1 MGGAELRRSRLSKR
15 SIHGSVGRQSSL
27 SAPAECK
34 TSMKPMKVFLSYPS
48 AQRPLAERLALAL
61 EAEGHEVFFD
71 RADLDAGESFHQ
83 RLREAVAAADAMIFV
98 VTPESVAP
106 GSYTLA
112 ELEIARQRWRRPS
125 GHVLPVM
132 VVPTPMDQLPA
143 YLTAVT
149 VLQPRGEPV
158 AETVAALARLGP
170 EQNPTGRRY
179 AIAAVL
185 LLVVLGAAG
194 YGVSRHLQARA
205 EEQARLVEQQ
215 RQVTQATGARE
226 LCDSGNHALAL
237 DQLSALAARSGV
249 PPQVLDLREDCAMR
263 WLRNMRAT
271 SGPAGQTTFNEQV
284 VKAVPVLLEGLARSQ
299 GARAADLRAH
309 VGWGEFL
316 RGLEGAQGLNP
327 QLHWKRALEDDAE
340 NPYAHAM
347 WARQLLERG
356 SGLEQAKGRFARA
369 LANGRNRTFVRSLQL
384 GSTLGSRDEL
394 HPYTL
399 GVLDEMRRGKET
411 LETAARDRV
420 NRHAFGTRMLDA
432 DYRRAVLAALP
443 PEDLLATFR
452 WLFPGTSIS
461 DDRRPIWR
469 FNLALLQAH
478 AGDRAGAR
486 AGLQSLV
493 QELRANNQPGRL
505 LDEAQRALAGLS

>member
-1 MGGAELRRSRLSKR
+1 
-15 SIHGSVGRQSSL
+15 
-27 SAPAECK
+27 
-34 TSMKPMKVFLSYPS
+34 MKVFLSYPS

-61 EAEGHEVFFD
+61 EAEGHDVFFD
-71 RADLDAGESFHQ
+71 RADLDAGEAFHQ
-83 RLREAVAAADAMIFV
+83 RLREGVEAADALIFL

-132 VVPTPMDQLPA
+132 VVPTPMAQLPP

-170 EQNPTGRRY
+170 ERSTKGRRY
-179 AIAAVL
+179 GVAAVL
-185 LLVVLGAAG
+185 ALLLLAVAG

-205 EEQARLVEQQ
+205 DEQARLADGQ
-215 RQVTQATGARE
+215 RQVAMATGARE

-249 PPQVLDLREDCAMR
+249 PAQVLDLREDCAMR

-271 SGPAGQTTFNEQV
+271 SGAAGPSTFNEQV
-284 VKAVPVLLEGLARSQ
+284 AKAVPVLLEGLARSQ
-299 GARAADLRAH
+299 GTRAADLRAH

-316 RGLEGAQGLNP
+316 RGLEGTQGLNP

-369 LANGRNRTFVRSLQL
+369 LASGRNRTFVRSLQI

-394 HPYTL
+394 HPYAL
-399 GVLDEMRRGKET
+399 AVLDEMRRAKEP
-411 LETAARDRV
+411 LETATRDRV
-420 NRHAFGTRMLDA
+420 NRYAFGTRMLDA

-443 PEDLLATFR
+443 PDELLATFR
-452 WLFPGTSIS
+452 WLFPGTALS
-461 DDRRPIWR
+461 DDRRPVWR
-469 FNLALLQAH
+469 YNIAVLQAH
-478 AGDRAGAR
+478 AGDTAAAR

-493 QELRANNQPGRL
+493 NELRATDRPGRL
-505 LDEAQRALAGLS
+505 LDEAQKALAGLP